1 MADDD
6 APDPPKL
13 LKLARQ
19 ALTSSEFRKKFSLI
33 DFWGPAQFYEPQLKF
48 FADGARYHQRL
59 LRGGNQVGKSFACA
73 FEVALHLTGQYPT
86 WWQGRRFSKPTRGW
100 VIGPTAQLV
109 RDGPQRQLCSRQ
121 GEFGTGTIGL
131 ANFAS
136 KPVMIPGGTGGIDT
150 LTTHHAIDGVR
161 SGLSTATF
169 KSFEMRAE
177 KLQAESV
184 DWIWIDERCSE
195 QIYSELLAR
204 TTATDGIVFMSYT
217 PLKGGGE
224 LSYRFLNEYSSDCS
238 GSRFE
243 SRHA

>member
-73 FEVALHLTGQYPT
+73 FEVALHLTGQYPG
-86 WWQGRRFSKPTRGW
+86 WWNGQRFRKPVRAW

-109 RDGPQRQLCSRQ
+109 RDGPQRQLTARQ
-121 GEFGTGTIGL
+121 GDFGSGTVPL
-131 ANFAS
+131 SAFAS
-136 KPVMIPGGTGGIDT
+136 RPVMVPGGTGAIDT
-150 LTTHHAIDGVR
+150 ISVAHQAPDGSR
-161 SGLSTATF
+161 DGQSSLTF
-169 KSFEMRAE
+169 KSFEMRSE
-177 KLQAESV
+177 KLQAESLDFV
-184 DWIWIDERCSE
+184 WIDERCSE
-195 QIYSELLAR
+195 EIYSELLAR
-204 TTATDGIVFMSYT
+204 TTATNGIVFLSYT
-217 PLKGGGE
+217 PIKGGGE
-224 LSYRFLNEYSSDCS
+224 LTYRF
-238 GSRFE
+238 
-243 SRHA
+243 